1 MIRELEAG
9 ETALAAPVL
18 LVLRPHFETA
28 QALVAAADAQRA
40 DGYRIAAAF
49 DGDAVAAVAGFRVTT
64 NLISGRHLY
73 VDDLVTAPEHRQRG
87 HARALLGW
95 CAEEAAR
102 QGCGSLELDSG
113 VGPDRRDAHTLY
125 FAVGL
130 GIRSYH
136 FQRAL

>member
-1 MIRELEAG
+1 M
-9 ETALAAPVL
+9 
-18 LVLRPHFETA
+18 
-28 QALVAAADAQRA
+28 AAADAQRA

-49 DGDAVAAVAGFRVTT
+49 DGEAVAAVAGFRVMT
-64 NLISGRHLY
+64 NLISGLHLY

-102 QGCGSLELDSG
+102 LGCASLQLDSG

-125 FAVGL
+125 FAVGMR
-130 GIRSYH
+130 IRSYH
-136 FQRAL
+136 FTQAV